1 MYVHISSYIQKAP
14 VTSLDSILI
23 GGLAQCKVVP
33 LFLHFP
39 ALAAL
44 THLGFIAT
52 YHPSVPIPTHR
63 VQFSRNALIS
73 AVHHW
78 KLSISSHH
86 WSQFWD
92 HAFQPVSSP

>member
-14 VTSLDSILI
+14 MTSLDSIFI
-23 GGLAQCKVVP
+23 GGLAQCKVAP
-33 LFLHFP
+33 LFLYFP
-39 ALAAL
+39 ALAVL

-52 YHPSVPIPTHR
+52 YHPSVPISTHR
-63 VQFSRNALIS
+63 VQFSWNALIS

-78 KLSISSHH
+78 KLFISSHH